1 MSLIHLAA
9 LAALWSA
16 GVLPVACAHA
26 ENAPAMYAQE
36 RPDAP
41 RPPRPPD
48 KDPQERREQIDRLE
62 AEIRE
67 LESVI
72 KRDDV
77 PAERR
82 DEVKKRLSEK
92 YAQLKELR
100 SDGPGWGKEPKGEG
114 GEKMRRLEM
123 RIHELETALQKKEM
137 GPDDRKEL
145 THQLHQARA
154 QMDELRMH
162 MRQDPLGK
170 GQGMFGG
177 PGPMDPE
184 SQKLHM
190 AAQELDRASMDL
202 SAKLRNVPKD
212 AKDDRAAVISKLK
225 ETVVQLFDLRE
236 RIRAREVEM
245 IKKRL
250 EELTQML
257 EKRKANRDAIIEK
270 RVKQL
275 SGESDDLDW

>member
-16 GVLPVACAHA
+16 GVHA
-26 ENAPAMYAQE
+26 ENAPDMYAQE
-36 RPDAP
+36 RPDPP
-41 RPPRPPD
+41 RPPRAPD
-48 KDPQERREQIDRLE
+48 KDSQERREQIERLE

-67 LESVI
+67 LEGVL
-72 KRDDV
+72 KNDDV

-82 DEVKKRLSEK
+82 DAAKKRLSEK

-100 SDGPGWGKEPKGEG
+100 GGDPGWWKEPKGDG

-137 GPDDRKEL
+137 GPEDRKEM
-145 THQLHQARA
+145 TGELHRARA
-154 QMDELRMH
+154 QLDELRMH

-190 AAQELDRASMDL
+190 AAQELDRASIDL
-202 SAKLRNVPKD
+202 AAKLRGVPKD

-245 IKKRL
+245 IKRRL

-257 EKRKANRDAIIEK
+257 EKRKSNRDAIIEK